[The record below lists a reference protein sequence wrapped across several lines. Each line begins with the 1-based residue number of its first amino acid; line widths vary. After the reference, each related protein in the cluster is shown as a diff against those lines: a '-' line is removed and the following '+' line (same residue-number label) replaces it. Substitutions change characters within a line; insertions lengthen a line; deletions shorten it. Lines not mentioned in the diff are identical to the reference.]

1 MPPPR
6 TTGAGGPFYA
16 QLARSQVKQRGR
28 PWWWKRRGG
37 ASEGGRLEGAGKG
50 GGGGGGV
57 PHVGIT
63 AKRRTGSRQVKPLSQ
78 GRSRSRSR
86 TSPGCRGGNDCCATN
101 LPSRVHPLTSPP
113 SCPCSEPGVWRLCT
127 QDTAPVH
134 PLTSP
139 PPPAPAVNQ
148 VCGAYAPKTL
158 PQCSTGS
165 NSVCA
170 PKELPAAMGVM

>member
-1 MPPPR
+1 MHSWPGVKSSS
-6 TTGAGGPFYA
+6 GAGHGGG
-16 QLARSQVKQRGR
+16 SGGVGHQV
-28 PWWWKRRGG
+28 
-37 ASEGGRLEGAGKG
+37 EGRLEGAEKG

-113 SCPCSEPGVWRLCT
+113 LL
-127 QDTAPVH
+127 
-134 PLTSP
+134 PL
-139 PPPAPAVNQ
+139 Q
-148 VCGAYAPKTL
+148 
-158 PQCSTGS
+158 
-165 NSVCA
+165 
-170 PKELPAAMGVM
+170 